1 VVGARDAVVA
11 AAAPAGYHECVI
23 ELEKKRNALLAEL
36 TNHGRA
42 VVAFSGGVDSTFM
55 AAMAFEALG
64 SAALAVTGISP
75 SVAASEREEAS
86 ALARQI
92 GIRHEWVETHEM
104 DNPEY
109 VANSP
114 MRCFHCKDELYTVLG
129 AIAERAAGAV
139 VVDGTN
145 ADDAGDWRPGRQA
158 AAMHGVR
165 SPLLELGFTKAE
177 IRELSRAMHLP
188 TWDKPAMAC
197 LASRIP
203 HGTSVTVEALDQVG
217 AAEAVLRA
225 FGLREIRVRHHA
237 DVARIE
243 TDEEGMAIAFA
254 PANRGK
260 IVARLQNL
268 GFKHVALDLAG
279 YRQGSMNT
287 ETRSPGP
294 TSAP

>member
-1 VVGARDAVVA
+1 MELNARRESLR
-11 AAAPAGYHECVI
+11 G
-23 ELEKKRNALLAEL
+23 ELLSHR
-36 TNHGRA
+36 RV
-42 VVAFSGGVDSTFM
+42 VVAFSGGVDSTFV
-55 AAMAFEALG
+55 AAVAFEALG
-64 SAALAVTGISP
+64 KDAVAITGVSP
-75 SVAASEREEAS
+75 SVAPAEREEAA
-86 ALARQI
+86 ALARRI

-109 VANSP
+109 VANSS
-114 MRCFHCKDELYTVLG
+114 MRCFHCKDELYGVLG
-129 AIAERAAGAV
+129 AIAAAANGAV

-158 AAMHGVR
+158 ATQHGVR

-177 IRELSRAMHLP
+177 IRELSREMGLP

-203 HGTSVTVEALDQVG
+203 HGTAVTVEALDQVG
-217 AAEAVLRA
+217 AAEAVLRS
-225 FGLREIRVRHHA
+225 FGLREIRVRHHG

-243 TDEEGMAIAFA
+243 TDKAGMDIAFS
-254 PANRGK
+254 PENRGK

-279 YRQGSMNT
+279 YRPGSMNGV
-287 ETRSPGP
+287 PP
-294 TSAP
+294 V

>member
-1 VVGARDAVVA
+1 M
-11 AAAPAGYHECVI
+11 I

-64 SAALAVTGISP
+64 SAALAVTGVSP
-75 SVAASEREEAS
+75 SVAPSEREEAS

-114 MRCFHCKDELYTVLG
+114 MRCFHCKDELYAVLG

-203 HGTSVTVEALDQVG
+203 HGTPVTVEALDQVG

-287 ETRSPGP
+287 ATRSSGP